1 MSSILCSC
9 ISQLINEPTLSIK
22 VAMYMDLPP
31 GAAQQSNIHSPG
43 CGFTRRATS
52 IDALSIN
59 VI

>member
-1 MSSILCSC
+1 
-9 ISQLINEPTLSIK
+9 
-22 VAMYMDLPP
+22 MYMDLPP
-31 GAAQQSNIHSPG
+31 GAAQQSNIRSPG